1 MASNSLLPGDFG
13 NPAAATARRVGPR
26 PIKTIRAPS
35 FAPGRLFSDLVELVR
50 HRDLLFTLSLHR
62 IKVRYKQSLLGI
74 TWAILQPLSL
84 MLIYTF
90 IFSVVTRMP
99 SDGLPYALFTY
110 TALLPWLY
118 FSTALTNATTS
129 LVAHSSLVTKVYF
142 PRDILPLTY
151 VIAALCDFFLA
162 SIVLAGLM
170 LYYRAPLTI
179 KVLYVLP
186 IIIVLTTLAAAMS
199 FLFSAV
205 QVRFRD
211 VGVAMPLLL
220 QLWMFA
226 TPIIYPLSVV
236 PKGLLTLYM
245 LNPMVGVIESF
256 RRVML
261 QGVGPDWL
269 SLGVSALIACL
280 LLPATY
286 LYFKHVE
293 ANMADTI

>member
-1 MASNSLLPGDFG
+1 MASNAVLPDDFG
-13 NPAAATARRVGPR
+13 NPTAAAAARVGPR
-26 PIKTIRAPS
+26 PIKIIRAPS
-35 FAPGRLFSDLVELVR
+35 FAPGRLLGDLVELVR

-162 SIVLAGLM
+162 SIVLVGLM

-179 KVLYVLP
+179 NVLYTLP
-186 IIIVLTTLAAAMS
+186 IIIVLTTFARRWRSS
-199 FLFSAV
+199 FGGASA
-205 QVRFRD
+205 
-211 VGVAMPLLL
+211 
-220 QLWMFA
+220 
-226 TPIIYPLSVV
+226 LSVTSASPCRSCFNV
-236 PKGLLTLYM
+236 DVRDADYLSVERGAEGLLTLYM
-245 LNPMVGVIESF
+245 LNPMV
-256 RRVML
+256 L
-261 QGVGPDWL
+261 
-269 SLGVSALIACL
+269 
-280 LLPATY
+280 
-286 LYFKHVE
+286 
-293 ANMADTI
+293 